1 LDFYGLDP
9 VIAGLALA
17 FLAGL
22 SIPLG
27 ATLARVER
35 IHPDWLE
42 TELRYSVVA
51 FGGGALFSA
60 VALVLIPE
68 AVERAAPQIVLISF
82 LGGGLVFFAV
92 DRMLAAIGGRAAQF
106 LAMMLDYLP
115 EAMALGA
122 LITADP
128 AVALLTAGLIALQ
141 NLPEGFGAWREMAG
155 EAHVP
160 RRRLVMLFAMVV
172 PLGPAAAA
180 AGMFL
185 LADAPAVLAAIMA
198 FASGG
203 IVYLLFQDIAPQAH
217 LDRAN
222 APALGSVL
230 GFALGL
236 AGHLAVA

>member
-1 LDFYGLDP
+1 MDFYSLDP
-9 VIAGLALA
+9 VIAGLTLA

-22 SIPLG
+22 SVPLG
-27 ATLARVER
+27 ATLARFER

-42 TELRYSVVA
+42 TELRHSVVA
-51 FGGGALFSA
+51 FGGGALLSA

-68 AVERAAPQIVLISF
+68 AVERGTPQLVLGCF

-92 DRMLAAIGGRAAQF
+92 DRMLAAIGGRVAQF

-128 AVALLTAGLIALQ
+128 GVALVTAGLIAVQ
-141 NLPEGFGAWREMAG
+141 NLPEGFGAWREMA
-155 EAHVP
+155 ADSHLP
-160 RRRLVMLFAMVV
+160 RRRLVLLFAMVA
-172 PLGPAAAA
+172 PLGPVAAAV
-180 AGMFL
+180 GLFL
-185 LADAPAVLAAIMA
+185 LADQPAILAAVMA

-217 LDRAN
+217 LDKAY
-222 APALGSVL
+222 APALGSVM

-236 AGHLAVA
+236 AGHMAMT

>member
-1 LDFYGLDP
+1 MDFYGLDP
-9 VIAGLALA
+9 VLAGLTLA

-27 ATLARVER
+27 ATLARVES
-35 IHPDWLE
+35 IHPAWLE

-51 FGGGALFSA
+51 FGGGALLSA

-68 AVERAAPQIVLISF
+68 AVERAAPPLVLGCF

-92 DRMLAAIGGRAAQF
+92 DRMLTAIGGRAAQF

-128 AVALLTAGLIALQ
+128 GVALLTAALIALQ
-141 NLPEGFGAWREMAG
+141 NLPEGFGAWREMASDG
-155 EAHVP
+155 HLP
-160 RRRLVMLFAMVV
+160 RRRLVLLFALVV
-172 PLGPAAAA
+172 PLGPIAAAV
-180 AGMFL
+180 GMFV
-185 LADAPAVLAAIMA
+185 LADQPAVLAAVMA

-217 LDRAN
+217 LDNAH
-222 APALGSVL
+222 APALGSVM

-236 AGHLAVA
+236 AGHLAMP